1 LTYGRKEHNPP
12 EEEGLRW
19 DISGRQ
25 ETFAGAAALK
35 EAIEINSDHLNVKIH
50 KVKGQF
56 VIKTREK
63 PPELKPQKTQS
74 KSKKKKKKR
83 ARRYTSE

>member
-1 LTYGRKEHNPP
+1 MTYKNREKAPSD
-12 EEEGLRW
+12 EEGPRW

-25 ETFAGAAALK
+25 ETYEGAVALK
-35 EAIEINSDHLNVKIH
+35 ETIEINSDHLNVKIH

-63 PPELKPQKTQS
+63 PPEDIPSDTRPKPRN
-74 KSKKKKKKR
+74 KKR
-83 ARRYTSE
+83 RKKRKKL